1 MNNVNNMTAKENDFH
16 LSLTLEPVKA
26 ALGVILDTNL
36 TFNKHIVSILCLYV
50 CHNKHYNLG
59 QIADK
64 SALIIIINALVFGK
78 LFNCSSVVPPI
89 QMNLIWTNSK

>member
-50 CHNKHYNLG
+50 CHNKHY
-59 QIADK
+59 
-64 SALIIIINALVFGK
+64 
-78 LFNCSSVVPPI
+78 
-89 QMNLIWTNSK
+89 